1 MFKSRRPD
9 HPPDKLLEVVDLATG
24 YPSGQVLFD
33 VSLEVRH
40 GEVVGLLGR
49 NGMGKTTTLLTI
61 MGRLRTWRGSIH
73 FDARRIDGEQPA
85 RIAGLGI
92 GLVPEGRQVFANLS
106 VRENL
111 LVAARPPRADGP
123 GWALDDVL
131 GLFPRL
137 SERFGQAADRLSGG
151 EQQMLA
157 IGRALMTNP
166 RLLILDEA
174 TEGLAPLVRRDIWTV
189 LGELKSR
196 GQSILIVDKN
206 VRALAP
212 LADRFYILEKGRVT
226 WVGPP
231 ADLLADQESL
241 HARLGV

>member
-9 HPPDKLLEVVDLATG
+9 HPPAKLLEVIDLATG

-73 FDARRIDGEQPA
+73 FDGRRIDGEQPA

-111 LVAARPPRADGP
+111 LVAARPPRDRGA
-123 GWALDDVL
+123 GWVLDDVL

-166 RLLILDEA
+166 RLLMLDEA

-212 LADRFYILEKGRVT
+212 LADRFYILEKGRVA